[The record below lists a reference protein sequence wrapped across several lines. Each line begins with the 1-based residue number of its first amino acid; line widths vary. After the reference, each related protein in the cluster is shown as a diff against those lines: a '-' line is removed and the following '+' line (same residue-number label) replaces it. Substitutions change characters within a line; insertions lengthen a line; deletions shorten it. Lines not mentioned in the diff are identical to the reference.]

1 MRKIKSKYNFKKRAY
16 RHMTV
21 SEVKEEF
28 GGDVKKYI
36 DWEIEVLKVGM
47 EITENREVLEI
58 VDKYKNELIENIK
71 NLEKIEVDD
80 ELKEKLNKLIK

>member
-28 GGDVKKYI
+28 GGDVKNILTGK
-36 DWEIEVLKVGM
+36 LKF
-47 EITENREVLEI
+47 
-58 VDKYKNELIENIK
+58 
-71 NLEKIEVDD
+71 
-80 ELKEKLNKLIK
+80 